1 MVINYVSHFSMAQIR
16 TRDLLIIIIYYI
28 LFTHTFV
35 HNVII
40 KKVDLYPTVQKGMA
54 ILNTTFYDVVS
65 NGYKNIVHRHK
76 QNCNYMR
83 KNYNNFNIVLMNII
97 DFNIHWVAKYLLKK
111 LKNLFSVL
119 LTNVSTFSD
128 DIIKTFA
135 NVPYVYNYMVLAIK
149 YHINAVIQKNT

>member
-1 MVINYVSHFSMAQIR
+1 
-16 TRDLLIIIIYYI
+16 
-28 LFTHTFV
+28 
-35 HNVII
+35 
-40 KKVDLYPTVQKGMA
+40 
-54 ILNTTFYDVVS
+54 
-65 NGYKNIVHRHK
+65 
-76 QNCNYMR
+76 MR